1 MKRNFLFFII
11 ILFTSPLIAQVS
23 LPVTLNFTS
32 NAAAA
37 WADGIVQDGDGGSSK
52 ISLASSFYKLVIEKS
67 NGHKTGLLF
76 IKQ

>member
-1 MKRNFLFFII
+1 
-11 ILFTSPLIAQVS
+11 LFTSPLIAQVS